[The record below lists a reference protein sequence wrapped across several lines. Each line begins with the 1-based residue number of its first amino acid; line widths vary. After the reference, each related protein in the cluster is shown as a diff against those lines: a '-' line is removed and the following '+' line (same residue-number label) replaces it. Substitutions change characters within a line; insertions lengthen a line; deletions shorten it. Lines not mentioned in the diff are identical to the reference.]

1 MILPGTHMQAVIL
14 MAYGSPNSLD
24 EVGDY
29 LAQIKGR
36 RAIPAEIEH
45 LQDRYRQ
52 VGGKTPLLQITR
64 SQARALGQKLHAE
77 GVPVKVYF
85 GMKHWHP
92 FIEDTV
98 QDVVRDGANH
108 LIGIALAPHYSK
120 LSIGGYEDA
129 VKRGLAKQ
137 GRTVPFTMMRNW
149 HSEPHLINALSG
161 RVREGLRRL
170 NSSART
176 AVLFTAHSLPKRAVT
191 SDDPYRNQLLET
203 SRLVAEQAPV
213 SHWDFAFQSAG
224 VPTDAWLGPQLREQ
238 IVKLSEAGFKEI
250 LVCPVGFVSDHLE
263 ILYDLDI
270 VAKKFAE
277 SLDIRLERTPSLNDD
292 PEFINA
298 LASVA
303 KSSVLSEPSAPAQ
316 QYAT

>member
-1 MILPGTHMQAVIL
+1 MPETHKEAIIL

-24 EVGDY
+24 EVGDF
-29 LAQIKGR
+29 LSQIKGR
-36 RAIPAEIEH
+36 KPAPEEIDH
-45 LQDRYRQ
+45 LKEKYLQ
-52 VGGKTPLLQITR
+52 VGGRTPLLQITQ
-64 SQARALGQKLHAE
+64 SQASALEEKLQAE
-77 GVPVKVYF
+77 HLPFRVYF

-98 QDVVRDGANH
+98 QDVVRDGANR
-108 LIGIALAPHYSK
+108 ITGIALAPHYSK

-137 GRTVPFTMMRNW
+137 GRNIPYTMVRSW
-149 HSEPHLINALSG
+149 HSEPHFINALSG

-170 NSSART
+170 NSPARA
-176 AVLFTAHSLPKRAVT
+176 AVLFTAHSLPKRAAT

-203 SRLVAEQAPV
+203 SRLVAEQARV

-224 VPTDAWLGPQLREQ
+224 VPTDVWLGPQLREQ
-238 IVKLSEAGFKEI
+238 IVKLSEAEFKEI

-292 PEFINA
+292 PEFVNA

-316 QYAT
+316 QYGT